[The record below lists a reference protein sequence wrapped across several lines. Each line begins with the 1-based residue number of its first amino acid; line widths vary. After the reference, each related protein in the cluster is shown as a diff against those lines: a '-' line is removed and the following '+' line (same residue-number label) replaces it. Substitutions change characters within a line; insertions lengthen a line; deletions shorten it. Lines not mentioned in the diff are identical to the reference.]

1 MRFCVCCSGLD
12 ILQDIQLSSK
22 RKNAFTD
29 VAVEKLLDS
38 NLSAKYA
45 LTGQLGESRAKTRAL
60 NGQLGESR
68 KIRRHRPAEG

>member
-1 MRFCVCCSGLD
+1 MFVCFSGLE

-45 LTGQLGESRAKTRAL
+45 LTGQLGEYTRAL
-60 NGQLGESR
+60 TGQLGEYR
-68 KIRRHRPAEG
+68 GKTRTLTGELGAI